1 MTVPGEVLTPFN
13 VAQMLSNYRIRFVDE
28 IEFQDGIAMALR
40 DHSIG
45 HQREYRLTPHDR
57 LDFFLTEEA
66 IALEV
71 KIKGRAAEV
80 LRQLER
86 YAAHADVS
94 GLVLVTTRR
103 LQAVQ
108 MPERINGKPL
118 AVACIGGGL

>member
-57 LDFFLTEEA
+57 RSIFGEWCD
-66 IALEV
+66 LE
-71 KIKGRAAEV
+71 
-80 LRQLER
+80 
-86 YAAHADVS
+86 
-94 GLVLVTTRR
+94 TNR
-103 LQAVQ
+103 LLSPSPRCTPSAPPREKEKV
-108 MPERINGKPL
+108 
-118 AVACIGGGL
+118 